1 MAKFRP
7 AGSKRKTKGP
17 SARGAIP
24 CIVFL
29 VCGMALLILLFYS
42 ILKPS

>member
-7 AGSKRKTKGP
+7 ARGKRKQPGM
-17 SARGAIP
+17 RGAIP

-29 VCGMALLILLFYS
+29 LSGMALLMLLFYS
-42 ILKPS
+42 ILRSS